1 MSSNLTAIILLVASA
16 GVVFGFINPQYQRY
30 TDLGLTNATY
40 DTALEQATQVRTVRD
55 DLLKKNRSFSEDE
68 LAKLK
73 KLLPDSVDTVRLTMD
88 LNGIA
93 SKHGISIKK
102 IDLSSGQKVLDRNA
116 PVPIGIDQS
125 PYGTLGLSFSL
136 SASYADFTKFLD
148 DLEQSLRIIDISS
161 IQVSPSNTGVY
172 DFTVTARTYW
182 LK

>member
-30 TDLGLTNATY
+30 TELGQTNETY
-40 DTALEQATQVRTVRD
+40 DTALEQATQVRTVRE
-55 DLLKKNRSFSEDE
+55 DLLKKNRSFSEEE

-93 SKHGISIKK
+93 SKHGIVIKK
-102 IDLSSGQKVLDRNA
+102 IDLSSNQKATDRNA
-116 PVPIGIDQS
+116 PVAIGLDQTA
-125 PYGTLGLSFSL
+125 YGTLGLSFSL
-136 SASYADFTKFLD
+136 SASYTKFGQFLD

-161 IQVSPSNTGVY
+161 ISVSPNNSGIY
-172 DFTVTARTYW
+172 DFSVSARTYW